1 MRVGTKRLPFMD
13 SMNLTVIPHGPT
25 RTIVSAVMP
34 QRSEPLLEEVFE
46 TLLQGDN
53 SEQKQQLSG
62 LMLRSFPD
70 FVIAPQQ
77 WDKQDDSWKE
87 TVWRSRIAHLT
98 GEYDEYPDTDVSLFD

>member
-1 MRVGTKRLPFMD
+1 
-13 SMNLTVIPHGPT
+13 
-25 RTIVSAVMP
+25 MP
-34 QRSEPLLEEVFE
+34 QRSEPLLEEAFE

-77 WDKQDDSWKE
+77 WDKKDDSWKE

-98 GEYDEYPDTDVSLFD
+98 GEYDEHPDTDVNLFD